1 MILLVLDKN
10 RVALLMGTL
19 KGTRPLCGSPE
30 ERSELQNRQGY
41 SEGRMRGNTGFGFV
55 RRAQGSECAALR
67 TSRYAMEI
75 ALTF

>member
-10 RVALLMGTL
+10 RVPLLMGTL

-41 SEGRMRGNTGFGFV
+41 SEGRMRGNTGFA
-55 RRAQGSECAALR
+55 RKAQSSECAALR
-67 TSRYAMEI
+67 TSLYAMEI

>member
-1 MILLVLDKN
+1 MILLVLDQN

-41 SEGRMRGNTGFGFV
+41 SEGRMRGKIGFGFA
-55 RRAQGSECAALR
+55 RRAKCSECAALR